1 MEGMVEYGLSVVN
14 NEPEEALKIYYEVM
28 ELYEEDKRKYPLPA
42 EIIDLSIAIVL
53 NIAKIDIQQ
62 AINLLDIIEIEDF
75 KLETIDKLLV
85 MTDDEYYKVVLEGM
99 KEGFNK

>member
-14 NEPEEALKIYYEVM
+14 NEPEEALRMYHEAM
-28 ELYEEDKRKYPLPA
+28 NLYEKNDREYPLPA
-42 EIIDLSIAIVL
+42 EIIDLSIEIVL
-53 NIAKIDIQQ
+53 NTAKVDIQQ

-75 KLETIDKLLV
+75 RLEAIDKLLV